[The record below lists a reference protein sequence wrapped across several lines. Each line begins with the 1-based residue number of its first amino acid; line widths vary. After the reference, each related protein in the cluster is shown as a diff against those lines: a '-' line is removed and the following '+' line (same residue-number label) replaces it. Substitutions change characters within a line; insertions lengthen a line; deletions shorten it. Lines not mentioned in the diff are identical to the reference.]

1 MVRSATDHF
10 TPASTETVEAV
21 EQRVRRL
28 EDAVAALQDTQLM
41 EDRVVE
47 RIVQRVDH
55 VTLPR
60 HESRGLIVEAGR
72 MLPAKTIE
80 ASPADGLASADSPSG
95 VEAVAVAAR
104 STWLLMEV
112 FRDFRAIVRMFTDYR
127 YRMTWTARI
136 VLVVAISVAVLSW
149 FLLSGNFLGVG
160 TAIDRVVLV
169 VVVVVIYKVLS
180 REVERYRELLSR
192 IYRYR

>member
-1 MVRSATDHF
+1 
-10 TPASTETVEAV
+10 
-21 EQRVRRL
+21 
-28 EDAVAALQDTQLM
+28 
-41 EDRVVE
+41 
-47 RIVQRVDH
+47 
-55 VTLPR
+55 
-60 HESRGLIVEAGR
+60 